1 MEYGTV
7 RYYGNESSY
16 RKEPIS
22 TVTMSSLSL
31 LALLVAWCV
40 SATYSLTSFHVTH
53 RLLAGSR
60 GKPTSNT
67 RLSAAGPDA
76 SVWLYDLQL
85 RLANAVAIQTDTV
98 SVAGVGILYLAGLL
112 ASLSPCSLGL
122 LPLTLAY
129 LGKTSDETDNSSALQ
144 LKLSSYTIGFASAL
158 SLLGLSA
165 ASIGNIFGSTN
176 LLGDIPELIAA
187 LVSLFMGF
195 YLLNIVNFNF
205 PSLEKYLPNI
215 DETNQ
220 NNPFSAFLFG
230 LSTALIASPCS
241 SPVLASLLGLI
252 AAQGATGSPW
262 IGGLLLFAYSLGY
275 ATPLVA
281 AGNMSG
287 VYRAYTASNTNS
299 SWINV
304 VFASIF
310 ICYGTY
316 RSLDLLI

>member
-1 MEYGTV
+1 MLKLLCSLCGALAVGALVHRPLLISRQVGRGTH
-7 RYYGNESSY
+7 
-16 RKEPIS
+16 
-22 TVTMSSLSL
+22 
-31 LALLVAWCV
+31 
-40 SATYSLTSFHVTH
+40 SA
-53 RLLAGSR
+53 SR
-60 GKPTSNT
+60 QLP
-67 RLSAAGPDA
+67 AFAGPDA
-76 SVWLYDLQL
+76 SVFLYDLQL
-85 RLANAVAIQTDTV
+85 RLANAVTIQTDSI
-98 SVAGVGILYLAGLL
+98 SVAGIGILYIAGLL
-112 ASLSPCSLGL
+112 ASLSPCSLSL

-129 LGKTSDETDNSSALQ
+129 LGKASDETTNTSDLQ
-144 LKLSSYTIGFASAL
+144 LKLSSYTAGFASAL

-176 LLGDIPELIAA
+176 VFGDLPELIAA
-187 LVSLFMGF
+187 LISLIMGL

-205 PSLEKYLPNI
+205 PSLEKYLPSI

-252 AAQGATGSPW
+252 AAQGATGNPL

-275 ATPLVA
+275 ATPVVA
-281 AGNMSG
+281 AGTMSG
-287 VYRAYTASNTNS
+287 VYSTYAASRGSSS

-304 VFASIF
+304 LFASIF

-316 RSLDLLI
+316 KSLNLLI